1 MPFCVDSVKEP
12 ITIPPGTLEINHT
25 ELAGFTSVILGHD
38 FALLLA
44 LVQEYGSQFLIAP
57 KSLLLHDLLF
67 QLGHSVGAT
76 TRSDH

>member
-38 FALLLA
+38 FVLLLA
-44 LVQEYGSQFLIAP
+44 VQEYGSQFLIAP

-76 TRSDH
+76 ARSDH